1 MTRTSLAKVTEG
13 LLVRMVAMT
22 VWVGRIGSMAG
33 KKGSESVDGMQR
45 DNVNVV
51 CWIKDRLPDF
61 CHNLCSKIAFENRI
75 PVLLV
80 VCDVIKPLRKAS
92 MIQYDIFKLSAVTYR
107 ENLPDL
113 LYISRSQQRFFFSIW
128 VFFHGHSRF
137 TGQQGKGVSISLL
150 SSTSSFLA
158 LIRLY
163 IFI

>member
-80 VCDVIKPLRKAS
+80 VCDVIKALRKAS
-92 MIQYDIFKLSAVTYR
+92 MIQYDIFKLSAVTDR

-113 LYISRSQQRFFFSIW
+113 LYISRSQQRIFFYLGFL
-128 VFFHGHSRF
+128 SRTF
-137 TGQQGKGVSISLL
+137 TIHRTAGKGGIYLTPL
-150 SSTSSFLA
+150 FYFQL
-158 LIRLY
+158 
-163 IFI
+163 FGFN